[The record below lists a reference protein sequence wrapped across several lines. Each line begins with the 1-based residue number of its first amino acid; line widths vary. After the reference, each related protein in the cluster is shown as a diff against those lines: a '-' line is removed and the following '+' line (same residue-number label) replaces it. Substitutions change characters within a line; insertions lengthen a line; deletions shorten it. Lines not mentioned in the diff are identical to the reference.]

1 MMESEMSF
9 FAMGGYA
16 YFVWFSYG
24 ISAIVLLANALLPA
38 RKEKKLLREIAN
50 RERRKSENK

>member
-1 MMESEMSF
+1 MASEVSF
-9 FAMGGYA
+9 FSMGGYA

-38 RKEKKLLREIAN
+38 RKEKKLLAEIAV
-50 RERRKSENK
+50 RERGKSENL

>member
-1 MMESEMSF
+1 MASDMSF
-9 FAMGGYA
+9 FSMGGYA

-38 RKEKKLLREIAN
+38 RKERKLLSEIAN
-50 RERRKSENK
+50 REARKSNNQ

>member
-1 MMESEMSF
+1 MDAQF

-24 ISAIVLLANALLPA
+24 LSAIVLLANAFLPA
-38 RKEKKLLREIAN
+38 RKEKMLLNRIAK
-50 RERRKSENK
+50 RVHGTKENS